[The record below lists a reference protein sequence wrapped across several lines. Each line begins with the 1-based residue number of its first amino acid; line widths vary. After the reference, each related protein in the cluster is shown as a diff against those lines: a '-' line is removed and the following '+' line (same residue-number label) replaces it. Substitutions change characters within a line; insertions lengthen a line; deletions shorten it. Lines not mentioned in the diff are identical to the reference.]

1 MGKTLFEM
9 EGPGKEEC
17 TAPFLEMA
25 EELLNRPRSTVP
37 KPLGDREI
45 FNVIGGWR

>member
-1 MGKTLFEM
+1 
-9 EGPGKEEC
+9 
-17 TAPFLEMA
+17 
-25 EELLNRPRSTVP
+25 LLNRPRSTVP